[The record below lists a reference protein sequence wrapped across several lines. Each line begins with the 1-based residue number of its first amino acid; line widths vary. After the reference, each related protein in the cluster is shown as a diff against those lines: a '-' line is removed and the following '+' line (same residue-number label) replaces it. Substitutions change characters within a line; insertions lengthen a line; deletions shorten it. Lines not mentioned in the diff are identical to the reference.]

1 MRTRPPLLHT
11 SSWRGAYLQPQGQL
25 HPPFTEFLRH
35 VDKPIPSKK
44 DQKSNG
50 TVGGGGMNEGK
61 VPVMKRTKQNTGA
74 TKEVGHAN
82 GDGSVTQRLR

>member
-1 MRTRPPLLHT
+1 MRTKPLLLHT

-25 HPPFTEFLRH
+25 HPPFTVFPRH
-35 VDKPIPSKK
+35 VDKPKPSN

-50 TVGGGGMNEGK
+50 TVGGAMNEGK
-61 VPVMKRTKQNTGA
+61 APVRKRTKQNTGA